1 MSFDGLKTVRTRLE
15 EIEAEKAKVD
25 EWGSGN
31 SKVKNR
37 MFADLDKE
45 YNDIMNLVNSETD
58 LDKSI
63 VELKVLSKTANRNV
77 YALQ

>member
-1 MSFDGLKTVRTRLE
+1 MAYNLKTVGTRLE

-45 YNDIMNLVNSETD
+45 YNDIMSLVSSSSD
-58 LDKSI
+58 LDKTRA
-63 VELKVLSKTANRNV
+63 ELEIIAKTANRNV

>member
-1 MSFDGLKTVRTRLE
+1 MSFDGLKTVRTRLL

-45 YNDIMNLVNSETD
+45 YKDLTSLVLSESD
-58 LDKSI
+58 LDKTR
-63 VELKVLSKTANRNV
+63 VELEIKAKTANRNV